1 LAAVLVVATVA
12 EVARGGWRLVG
23 AGLVAALVV
32 TVLSTLTP
40 PVRPPAALAQTTTV
54 VRAQTMDTSEEESQ
68 LLDEVNA
75 SLSRKKS
82 LDDKVADLDRQL
94 ASTQSDLATA
104 QSQLDALQS
113 RQRGTEKQ
121 LAVVRAQMAAAQQQL
136 QEQAV
141 SAYIGRSDAGRWDDL
156 LRASSLDQLAT
167 KQSYLS
173 VVGATQTELIA
184 SKERLRDETNDLLG
198 DLKVARDKA
207 QAERDVVD
215 GQRANLQSERD
226 SQAAVRY
233 QVSVEIADYQ
243 SLLQEVLSRKD
254 EFQAQAQD
262 LAAQSEAVAE
272 ELGRRQA
279 QAQSDASSS
288 SSSGTGGLAD
298 PLPHIEINSGFGY
311 RVHPIYGTVLLHTG
325 DDLAADSGDPI
336 HAAADG
342 VVVSAGWLGGY
353 GNATVIDHGGG
364 LATLYGHQ
372 SVILVSPGQHVV
384 KGQVIGKVGCTGSCT
399 GPHLH
404 FEVRINGNPVDPT
417 PYL

>member
-279 QAQSDASSS
+279 QAQSDSSSS

>member
-1 LAAVLVVATVA
+1 
-12 EVARGGWRLVG
+12 
-23 AGLVAALVV
+23 
-32 TVLSTLTP
+32 
-40 PVRPPAALAQTTTV
+40 
-54 VRAQTMDTSEEESQ
+54 MDTSEEESQ
-68 LLDEVNA
+68 LLDEVDA

>member
-1 LAAVLVVATVA
+1 
-12 EVARGGWRLVG
+12 VARGGWRLVG

-68 LLDEVNA
+68 LLDEVDA

>member
-68 LLDEVNA
+68 LLDEVDA

-279 QAQSDASSS
+279 QAQSDSSSS

>member
-68 LLDEVNA
+68 LLDEVDA

>member
-1 LAAVLVVATVA
+1 M
-12 EVARGGWRLVG
+12 
-23 AGLVAALVV
+23 
-32 TVLSTLTP
+32 LSTLTP

-68 LLDEVNA
+68 LLDEVDA

-279 QAQSDASSS
+279 QAQSDSSSS

>member
-1 LAAVLVVATVA
+1 VALGLA
-12 EVARGGWRLVG
+12 
-23 AGLVAALVV
+23 
-32 TVLSTLTP
+32 
-40 PVRPPAALAQTTTV
+40 AALAAIVGTAV
-54 VRAQTMDTSEEESQ
+54 PPVASAGPSAPAAPAARAGPSPPVRAQTLDTSEEEAQ
-68 LLDEVNA
+68 LLDEVDS
-75 SLSRKKS
+75 SLARKKS

-94 ASTQSDLATA
+94 ADTQSDLATA

-113 RQRGTEKQ
+113 RQRGTEKE
-121 LAVVRAQMAAAQQQL
+121 LAVVRDQMAAAQQQL
-136 QEQAV
+136 QQQAI
-141 SAYIGRSDAGRWDDL
+141 SAYIGRGDGGRWDDL
-156 LRASSLDQLAT
+156 LRAGSLDQLAT
-167 KQSYLS
+167 KQSYLQ
-173 VVGATQTELIA
+173 VVGGTQAELIA
-184 SKERLRDETNDLLG
+184 SKEHLRDETNDLLQ

-215 GQRANLQSERD
+215 RQRAQIQSQRD
-226 SQAAVRY
+226 SEAAVRY
-233 QVSVEIADYQ
+233 QVSVEIADYH
-243 SLLQEVLSRKD
+243 SLLQEILARKD
-254 EFQAQAQD
+254 EFQGQARD
-262 LAAQSEAVAE
+262 LEAQSEAVAD

-279 QAQSDASSS
+279 QSQSESSSSSS
-288 SSSGTGGLAD
+288 SSSGARGLAD
-298 PLPHIEINSGFGY
+298 PLPSIEVVSGFGY

-336 HAAADG
+336 RAAADG

-372 SVILVSPGQHVV
+372 SALLVTAGQHVV
-384 KGQVIGKVGCTGSCT
+384 KGQVIGRVGCTGSCT